1 MKYELMNMLKELIQ
15 SYNHAAEQ
23 MNDDYVRKLD
33 GTNKFFVGYKAAT
46 KKSILKLSKI
56 LNVSINFTHGKIE
69 INDAE

>member
-15 SYNHAAEQ
+15 AYNHAAEQ
-23 MNDDYVRKLD
+23 MDFDYVRKLD
-33 GTNKFFVGYKAAT
+33 AGSKFFVGYKAAT

-56 LNVSINFTHGKIE
+56 LNVSVNFTHGKIE